1 MLEHTSIDVDLYMAK
16 QANVVTVVANT
27 EEEQQRLID
36 EVASKRAAGESV
48 DPHELRTISK
58 ADAVVRMK
66 KDAARKEK
74 EEKRAALAAIQV
86 RSHRFEL
93 LRSMELLF
101 SQRALALL
109 SLSCGLTPFGELQ
122 HWQEAE
128 RVKRQAILDKQA
140 AEKEAT
146 EMELAKLMLHPDDG
160 AISATF
166 STIYVTIYVTFFHDF
181 FHDFFV
187 ASFRG
192 KRGCEAEES

>member
-58 ADAVVRMK
+58 TDAVVRMK

-86 RSHRFEL
+86 RSYRFEL
-93 LRSMELLF
+93 LRSMGRF
-101 SQRALALL
+101 
-109 SLSCGLTPFGELQ
+109 GLP
-122 HWQEAE
+122 
-128 RVKRQAILDKQA
+128 
-140 AEKEAT
+140 
-146 EMELAKLMLHPDDG
+146 
-160 AISATF
+160 
-166 STIYVTIYVTFFHDF
+166 
-181 FHDFFV
+181 
-187 ASFRG
+187 
-192 KRGCEAEES
+192 